1 MSKKGPSAA
10 LRKRRSRKTPVNR
23 VEGKTEETFQAPVP
37 DFGEKPGTNPGLFSW
52 LDDCQALQEKEKRS
66 LAVGSKTIGGLRL

>member
-1 MSKKGPSAA
+1 M
-10 LRKRRSRKTPVNR
+10 RRSQR
-23 VEGKTEETFQAPVP
+23 
-37 DFGEKPGTNPGLFSW
+37 LSSW